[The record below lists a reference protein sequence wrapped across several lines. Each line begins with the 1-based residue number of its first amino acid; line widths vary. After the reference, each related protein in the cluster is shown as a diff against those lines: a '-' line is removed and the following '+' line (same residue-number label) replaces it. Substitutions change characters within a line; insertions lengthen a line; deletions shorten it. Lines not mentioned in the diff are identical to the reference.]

1 MSLELDQQAIIVTG
15 GASGIGR
22 ETCLALARKGSD
34 VIVADFNLAGAE
46 QVAAEVQALGRRAH
60 AFKVDVTQPA
70 EVEALVEFAVDKL
83 GTLTG
88 IFNNAGIGD
97 VVPLLELEPAKY
109 HKVVNVD
116 QHGVYYGIYYAAK
129 KLVALA
135 VKGTIVNTA
144 SIYGSIASKGN
155 FHYNAAKAAVISMSR
170 SGALE
175 LAEHG
180 IRVVGVAPGYIET
193 PMMGDDATLKA
204 GWAAQHMRGELIQ
217 PGQVASV
224 VAFLFTEGANAI
236 NGSTVAV
243 EDGFLGFKV

>member
-1 MSLELDQQAIIVTG
+1 M
-15 GASGIGR
+15 
-22 ETCLALARKGSD
+22 
-34 VIVADFNLAGAE
+34 
-46 QVAAEVQALGRRAH
+46 
-60 AFKVDVTQPA
+60 
-70 EVEALVEFAVDKL
+70 
-83 GTLTG
+83 
-88 IFNNAGIGD
+88 
-97 VVPLLELEPAKY
+97 VPFLELEPAKY

-116 QHGVYYGIYYAAK
+116 QHGVYYGIYYAAHAMV
-129 KLVALA
+129 KLGIQ
-135 VKGTIVNTA
+135 GTIVNTA
-144 SIYGSIASKGN
+144 SIYGSVASKGS

-193 PMMGDDATLKA
+193 PMMGDDASLKA
-204 GWAAQHMRGELIQ
+204 NWASQHMRGKLIQ

-224 VAFLFTEGANAI
+224 VAFLFTDGASAV